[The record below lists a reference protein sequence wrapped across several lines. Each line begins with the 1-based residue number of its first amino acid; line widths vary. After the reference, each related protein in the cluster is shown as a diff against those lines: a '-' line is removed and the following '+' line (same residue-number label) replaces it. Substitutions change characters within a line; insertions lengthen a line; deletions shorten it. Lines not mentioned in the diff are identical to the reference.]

1 MDRRETA
8 VKYKQG
14 KTISLFLGFGLLF
27 ISAAYL
33 LMPRDYARRLEATA
47 GQTLSILAEMEADS
61 IGRWTRKEIDLIQ
74 TFVDSTFADETVK
87 KAVANLDGKGT
98 QLALLSDRLAHLK
111 KTSGF
116 HTAYIITPGASLDLF
131 GAGRPADLGQESM
144 AHAYRCMASRNALF
158 DDHITEDGGLDC
170 FSLYVHIGRKND
182 LSPVCLLIRFDAR
195 ALAGYLF
202 GREDPSSLTRS
213 MLLREKKDGFEVLF
227 HKEGEKPVHS
237 AIPFGSFSPAGKTP
251 TAAKPVEGGL
261 FTRRDV
267 QGPKSLSAIMAIP
280 GTDWFILVEQDQ
292 GILGNLNENTLAAF
306 LPPSLILL
314 FLAGAFLLFMLI
326 REHKKAEG
334 LIRADI
340 NSALASFNSSLVTVL
355 DIAPNPVF
363 RRDKKDIITHCNAAF
378 EKLTCTPKSEIVG
391 RDFYE
396 FFLKKPSRRTSAGKT
411 GDKPSV
417 QVYEM
422 SFTTPDEEK
431 HELIVAE
438 SFISAAGGAVEESV
452 GHVVDITQR
461 KKTEQELIQLKE
473 FSDETIRH
481 MTEGL
486 VLTDNDGRITFA
498 NQAAAD
504 ILGYDPGEMIGMLE
518 ADLPPADQR
527 GILEHMAERRLQ
539 GICDRYEIDMMRK
552 DGRRRTILVSGG
564 PRPSGEHPRGTMA
577 ILTDITERKGMEQEI
592 RALSL
597 TDDLTGLANRRGFTA
612 LAKQQ
617 LKIAVRMNRKA
628 ILFFLDLDDLKLIND
643 NYGHRKGDQALIDIA
658 NLLKR
663 NFRESDVLAR
673 YGGDEFVVLALEEIE
688 TEPDKIIKRLQA
700 KLDAYNARAEL
711 EKSFKLFFSIGH
723 VTFDPDFPAPIEDLL
738 ARADLLM
745 YENKKAKKG
754 L

>member
-1 MDRRETA
+1 MGTREPA
-8 VKYKQG
+8 RKFEHR
-14 KTISLFLGFGLLF
+14 KTVFIFIVFGLLF
-27 ISAAYL
+27 LTAAYL
-33 LMPRDYARRLEATA
+33 LMPRDYAQTLETTA
-47 GQTLSILAEMEADS
+47 GQSLSTLADMEADY

-74 TFVDSTFADETVK
+74 TIADSTFDDAAVK
-87 KAVANLDGKGT
+87 KAVADLDGKGT
-98 QLALLSDRLAHLK
+98 QAALSDRLSHLK
-111 KTSGF
+111 RLSGF
-116 HTAYIITPGASLDLF
+116 HKAYIITPGASLGLF
-131 GAGRPADLGQESM
+131 GNGQHPDLGQESL
-144 AHAYRCMASRNALF
+144 AHAYRCMSSRSALF
-158 DDHITEDGGLDC
+158 DDHIVEDGGLDC
-170 FSLYVHIGRKND
+170 FSLYVHISRGRTD
-182 LSPVCLLIRFDAR
+182 LGPVCLLIRFDAG

-202 GREDPSSLTRS
+202 GKEGPSSLTRS
-213 MLLREKKDGFEVLF
+213 MLLREKKNAFEVLF
-227 HKEGEKPVHS
+227 QHDGARALHS
-237 AIPFGSFSPAGKTP
+237 ELPFGSFSPIGKTRKE
-251 TAAKPVEGGL
+251 AKPLDGGL
-261 FTRRDV
+261 FTRRNGR
-267 QGPKSLSAIMAIP
+267 GPRTLSAMMAVP
-280 GTDWFILVEQDQ
+280 GTDWFILVEQDM
-292 GILGNLNENTLAAF
+292 GRLDNLRERTLAAF
-306 LPPSLILL
+306 LPPTIMLL
-314 FLAGAFLLFMLI
+314 FLAGSFLVFMLM
-326 REHKKAEG
+326 REHKRAED
-334 LIRADI
+334 LILDDI
-340 NSALASFNSSLVTVL
+340 NSALSSFNSSLLTVL

-363 RRDKKDIITHCNAAF
+363 RRNKKDIITHCNAAF
-378 EKLTCTPKSEIVG
+378 EKLACTPKNEIIG

-396 FFLKKPSRRTSAGKT
+396 FFLKEPSRRTSAAQA

-422 SFTTPDEEK
+422 TFTTPDEEK

-438 SFISAAGGAVEESV
+438 SFISAAGGIVEESV

-461 KKTEQELIQLKE
+461 KKTEQELIQLKK

-486 VLTDNDGRITFA
+486 VLTDTGGRITFA

-504 ILGYDPGEMIGMLE
+504 MLGYDPGELTGMLE
-518 ADLPPADQR
+518 TDLLPADQR
-527 GILEHMAERRLQ
+527 EILERMTERRTQ

-564 PRPSGEHPRGTMA
+564 PRPSGEQPRGTMA

-617 LKIAVRMNRKA
+617 LKMAVRMNRRA
-628 ILFFLDLDDLKLIND
+628 ILFFLDLDDLKAIND
-643 NYGHRKGDQALIDIA
+643 NYGHRKGDQALVDIA

-673 YGGDEFVVLALEEIE
+673 YGGDEFVVLALEEVE
-688 TEPDKIIKRLQA
+688 TEPNNIINRLQA
-700 KLDAYNARAEL
+700 KLNAYNARAEL
-711 EKSFKLFFSIGH
+711 EKSFKLFFSIGQ

-745 YENKKAKKG
+745 YENKKAKKD